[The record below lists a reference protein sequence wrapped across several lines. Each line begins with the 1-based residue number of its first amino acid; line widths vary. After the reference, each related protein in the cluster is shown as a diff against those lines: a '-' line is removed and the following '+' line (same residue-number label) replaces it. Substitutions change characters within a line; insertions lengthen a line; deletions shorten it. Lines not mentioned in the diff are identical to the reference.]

1 MGISP
6 TMRTLKWLR
15 DEGYHSDV
23 VERFIRRPGLPG
35 GGFRKDF
42 QGFGDILAYSNTETV
57 MVQSCGT
64 SYSAHLKKLLK
75 NPNVALWLA
84 GPRRLMLIGW
94 RELKVKRGGK
104 ATKWTPRIREITIDD
119 FKCDV

>member
-1 MGISP
+1 MSTSP
-6 TMRTLKWLR
+6 TQRTLAYLR
-15 DEGYHSDV
+15 ENGYHCDI

-42 QGFGDILAYSNTETV
+42 MSFGDILAFSNTETV

-64 SYSAHLKKLLK
+64 SYSSHLKKMLS

-84 GPRRLMLIGW
+84 GPRDVMLISW
-94 RELKVKRGGK
+94 RPLVKKRGFK
-104 ATKWTPRIREITIDD
+104 RKVWTPKIRMLTIDD
-119 FKCDV
+119 FKL